1 MFSLNLMLSFPYISV
16 KVMKNTEG
24 SFAATRMDLDLEIS
38 ILSEISLRHI
48 YHITCRWNLKK
59 KKKKIQSAQ
68 GWCTGMTLRDGM
80 GREVGE
86 RLRMGN
92 TYSPMAD
99 SWQCMA
105 KALQYCKVI
114 SLQLK

>member
-1 MFSLNLMLSFPYISV
+1 
-16 KVMKNTEG
+16 MKNTEG

-48 YHITCRWNLKK
+48 YHVTCTWNLKK
-59 KKKKIQSAQ
+59 KKKIQGAQ

-80 GREVGE
+80 GWEVGGG
-86 RLRMGN
+86 LRMGD
-92 TYSPMAD
+92 TYSPMVD

-105 KALQYCKVI
+105 KALQYCTVI